1 MHDPNLIPK
10 KHEFGI
16 LFGQKPLTKFK
27 DYRKSIKVDLIKY
40 DDREQMLKG
49 TYDFAKATWSVDG
62 RESDDATEE
71 EMKDALAQM
80 IGGKALG
87 LGLETINLMFRMSG
101 INRIDTHQIVRQ
113 RIGVTFSQM
122 CSGDQWWSHRDALI
136 EECIAQSPTLLKET
150 IDSTIAAKMTYAN
163 QIDSGL
169 VSIQA
174 AREILP
180 QNLDTFIFMNTN
192 LSTLLFMHMKR
203 IDDGSQTWSIN
214 EVAQQWADTTTAVY
228 PELGPVF
235 QKNKKKFTFQKDA
248 GADRKN
254 TYSTSLYIPE
264 VDEYPYHDRDFL
276 YAKTKK
282 EMNYTNTPIEDTFY
296 WGTMQVSESRYNN
309 IKAKYEHNN
318 YHGEVSHMSNEEILE
333 MNKETNKEC
342 GYEGR

>member
-1 MHDPNLIPK
+1 MQYPGIDRISDIMHDPNLIPK

-122 CSGDQWWSHRDALI
+122 CSGGSYRGMYCP
-136 EECIAQSPTLLKET
+136 ESYSLKG
-150 IDSTIAAKMTYAN
+150 DNRFNNSS
-163 QIDSGL
+163 Q
-169 VSIQA
+169 
-174 AREILP
+174 
-180 QNLDTFIFMNTN
+180 
-192 LSTLLFMHMKR
+192 
-203 IDDGSQTWSIN
+203 DDVCKS
-214 EVAQQWADTTTAVY
+214 
-228 PELGPVF
+228 
-235 QKNKKKFTFQKDA
+235 
-248 GADRKN
+248 DRLWI
-254 TYSTSLYIPE
+254 SFHPS
-264 VDEYPYHDRDFL
+264 
-276 YAKTKK
+276 
-282 EMNYTNTPIEDTFY
+282 
-296 WGTMQVSESRYNN
+296 
-309 IKAKYEHNN
+309 
-318 YHGEVSHMSNEEILE
+318 
-333 MNKETNKEC
+333 C
-342 GYEGR
+342 